1 MSSDS
6 PANPDEADPTQQEA
20 QKEPFL
26 FIKNIWSTI
35 ALWLRRPK
43 ERLDVKERKLLEQVA
58 KLQGELYRHQELAR
72 RLRRLERVAAKQQR
86 WEWQND
92 ITRELDTTE
101 RKLTDLRSS
110 AHKLGSREASKMRSR
125 AAEFRWRAN
134 LLYPVQ
140 AFLGALAIGV
150 FLYSG
155 QIAKLDFKG
164 EPLPLRSLFRV
175 SDSGNSGKGGDGTSG
190 KSDGPASTPAQVPR
204 GMQVAEIHVKVDD
217 VQVKVPDV
225 QLKIPNVQ
233 VKVPDVQV
241 KVPEV
246 QLKVP
251 DVQVNV
257 PDVQVKVPDVQVKV
271 PDVQVKVPDVQVKV
285 PDVQVKVQDLQL
297 RAPDKLPVEVKNFDA
312 NDQRAASDLSQ
323 KIKDATRNVRAA
335 ADDLS
340 THADAIQRAV
350 NRKMQATLDQ
360 KGVNRLKGFTTAM
373 KVLARRI
380 GLLQAL
386 VEAAATSVDDDVKT
400 SRRFAQEEL
409 ASAKERSQRA
419 CRVVIDALSSL
430 VRPTPEPEANS
441 EEKP

>member
-1 MSSDS
+1 
-6 PANPDEADPTQQEA
+6 
-20 QKEPFL
+20 
-26 FIKNIWSTI
+26 
-35 ALWLRRPK
+35 
-43 ERLDVKERKLLEQVA
+43 
-58 KLQGELYRHQELAR
+58 
-72 RLRRLERVAAKQQR
+72 
-86 WEWQND
+86 
-92 ITRELDTTE
+92 
-101 RKLTDLRSS
+101 
-110 AHKLGSREASKMRSR
+110 
-125 AAEFRWRAN
+125 
-134 LLYPVQ
+134 
-140 AFLGALAIGV
+140 
-150 FLYSG
+150 
-155 QIAKLDFKG
+155 
-164 EPLPLRSLFRV
+164 
-175 SDSGNSGKGGDGTSG
+175 
-190 KSDGPASTPAQVPR
+190 
-204 GMQVAEIHVKVDD
+204 
-217 VQVKVPDV
+217 VQVK
-225 QLKIPNVQ
+225 
-233 VKVPDVQV
+233 
-241 KVPEV
+241 
-246 QLKVP
+246 
-251 DVQVNV
+251 V